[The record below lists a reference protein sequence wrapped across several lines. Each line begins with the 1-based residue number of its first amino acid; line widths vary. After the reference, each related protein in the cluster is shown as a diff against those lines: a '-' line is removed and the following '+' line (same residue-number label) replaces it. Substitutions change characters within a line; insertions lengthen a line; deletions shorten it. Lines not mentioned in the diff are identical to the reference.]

1 MNLTR
6 CNNGHFYDADKYAS
20 CPHCNSSV
28 QPVDDGV
35 TVNLTGNPG
44 GMATE
49 AFDND
54 NSSTIALTDAIDMT
68 EGSGG
73 GAAAGPGAASM
84 TGSSFGQFDEGKTIS
99 FYNDTM
105 GVEPVV
111 GWMVC
116 LNGSHFGES
125 FPLKSGR
132 NFIGRSSRM
141 DIILDSDNAV
151 SRERHAIIIYEPKS
165 RIFIAQPGDSRE
177 LFYLNDK
184 VVLNNEQIKAY
195 DRFTIGK
202 TELLFVPLCG
212 EDFTWD
218 DYEKED
224 K

>member
-35 TVNLTGNPG
+35 TVALTGSQAS
-44 GMATE
+44 MVTE

-54 NSSTIALTDAIDMT
+54 NSQTVALTDAI
-68 EGSGG
+68 EIASSGAS
-73 GAAAGPGAASM
+73 AAAHLP
-84 TGSSFGQFDEGKTIS
+84 DEGKTIS
-99 FYNDTM
+99 FYSDTM
-105 GVEPVV
+105 GTEPVV
-111 GWMVC
+111 GWLVC
-116 LNGSHFGES
+116 LNGSHFGEG

-132 NFIGRSSRM
+132 NFIGRSASM
-141 DIILDSDNAV
+141 DVILDSDPSV
-151 SRERHAIIIYEPKS
+151 SRERHAIMIYEPKS

-177 LFYLNDK
+177 LFYMNDK
-184 VVLNNEQIKAY
+184 VVLNNEQVQPY

-212 EDFTWD
+212 EKFSWD
-218 DYEKED
+218 DLEKED